1 VSKLLGGIQTALL
14 AAFTLVVLLGVYA
27 KLRHPIYTGIALT
40 MVGFV
45 LRGISA
51 AGLVVGAAALGF
63 LAAKARYEETLLA
76 RRYPEYEAYR
86 KTTLF

>member
-27 KLRHPIYTGIALT
+27 KLRHH
-40 MVGFV
+40 
-45 LRGISA
+45 
-51 AGLVVGAAALGF
+51 
-63 LAAKARYEETLLA
+63 EETLLA